1 MLKRFNFLV
10 VCHCNLNSLIKRL
23 SFLFIPVLF
32 VYMSNPFD
40 SIFVEKYRPKTLGD
54 IVLSKEDREFFESL
68 ATKQEIPHL
77 LFAGAPGVGKTS
89 LAHIITR
96 DILKCDSIYINS
108 SDENSVDVVRHKIT
122 NFAKTKSFDG
132 NLKIVILDEAC
143 GMTSDSQRILRS
155 VMESFAE
162 NTRFILTSNYLHRI
176 IPALQSRCQI
186 VNLNP
191 PVEGIVARVVGILK
205 SENITI
211 PEDQK
216 PLLLKH
222 IKANLPDLRR
232 IINDIQKFSI
242 NSVLNIRSDDSS
254 EFAEKIFKKIC
265 NKGNL
270 IDIRKE
276 VIENEKAFS
285 HDYRSLLKQ
294 MFEIIF
300 KSELPYEKKT
310 DALLVISK
318 SMYTDAITIDKEI
331 NAFTALINLSRTL

>member
-1 MLKRFNFLV
+1 MT
-10 VCHCNLNSLIKRL
+10 
-23 SFLFIPVLF
+23 
-32 VYMSNPFD
+32 NPFQNL
-40 SIFVEKYRPKTLGD
+40 FVEKYRPDTLDD

-68 ATKQEIPHL
+68 STKQEIPHL
-77 LFAGAPGVGKTS
+77 LFSGPAGVGKTS

-143 GMTSDSQRILRS
+143 GMTAESQRILRS

-176 IPALQSRCQI
+176 IAPLQSRCQI
-186 VNLNP
+186 INLNP
-191 PVEGIVARVVGILK
+191 PLEGIVARIVSILK

-232 IINDIQKFSI
+232 IINDIQKFS
-242 NSVLNIRSDDSS
+242 VTGTLQIRHDAST
-254 EFAEKIFKKIC
+254 EFAEQILKKII
-265 NKGNL
+265 NKGDL
-270 IDIRKE
+270 ISLRKE
-276 VIENEKAFS
+276 IIENEKAFS
-285 HDYRSLLKQ
+285 NDSW
-294 MFEIIF
+294 
-300 KSELPYEKKT
+300 
-310 DALLVISK
+310 
-318 SMYTDAITIDKEI
+318 AITWHQWQ
-331 NAFTALINLSRTL
+331 AA

>member
-1 MLKRFNFLV
+1 
-10 VCHCNLNSLIKRL
+10 
-23 SFLFIPVLF
+23 
-32 VYMSNPFD
+32 MSNPFD
-40 SIFVEKYRPKTLGD
+40 SIFVEKYRPKTLDD

-191 PVEGIVARVVGILK
+191 PVEGIVARVVSILK
-205 SENITI
+205 YENITI

-222 IKANLPDLRR
+222 IKANLPDIRR
-232 IINDIQKFSI
+232 IVNDIQQY
-242 NSVLNIRSDDSS
+242 SVTGTLQLRSDDSS

-285 HDYRSLLKQ
+285 YDYRSLLKQ
-294 MFEIIF
+294 LFETVF

-310 DALLVISK
+310 ECLLIISK
-318 SMYTDAITIDKEI
+318 SMHSDAFVVDKEI
-331 NAFTALINLSRTL
+331 NCFSSLIRLHNHLNN